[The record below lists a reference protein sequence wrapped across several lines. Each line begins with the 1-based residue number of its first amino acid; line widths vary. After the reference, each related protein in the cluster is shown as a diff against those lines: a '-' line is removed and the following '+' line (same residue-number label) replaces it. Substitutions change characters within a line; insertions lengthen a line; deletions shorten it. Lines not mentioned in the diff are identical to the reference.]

1 MSRSKKSR
9 KPGGAP
15 TAKPKLSKVE
25 LANVE
30 KRIRKK
36 SGKKPGNRQ
45 QEAVQ
50 VKSSD
55 QNANQNKDPRIGSK
69 KLIDLGGAAQSPQVK
84 PKSAKPKSTK
94 VVKAKPDP
102 IAAIRTVSNNS
113 TIVESNSVPGLAPEL
128 AQQLAD
134 IEADERLQTILT
146 KQEDELALT
155 EQDVD
160 YYNDMMERHQQISA
174 QLDDEDETEQEND
187 TSASS
192 EDDLWDKLDNSS
204 LPDSSLDSS
213 SGSLLGSSS
222 GKDRD

>member
-30 KRIRKK
+30 KRVRKK

-45 QEAVQ
+45 QEAQ
-50 VKSSD
+50 PINSSD

-69 KLIDLGGAAQSPQVK
+69 KPIDLGGTVK
-84 PKSAKPKSTK
+84 PVQPKASKTTKPKQ
-94 VVKAKPDP
+94 AP
-102 IAAIRTVSNNS
+102 IAAIRTVSHSNVD
-113 TIVESNSVPGLAPEL
+113 VELNLP
-128 AQQLAD
+128 QQLAN
-134 IEADERLQTILT
+134 IEADERLQTILA

-155 EQDVD
+155 EQEVD
-160 YYNDMMERHQQISA
+160 YFNDMMERHQQLSVHLDEAEEKEEQTSRSSA
-174 QLDDEDETEQEND
+174 T
-187 TSASS
+187 S

-204 LPDSSLDSS
+204 LPDS
-213 SGSLLGSSS
+213 LLGS
-222 GKDRD
+222 DTDLD